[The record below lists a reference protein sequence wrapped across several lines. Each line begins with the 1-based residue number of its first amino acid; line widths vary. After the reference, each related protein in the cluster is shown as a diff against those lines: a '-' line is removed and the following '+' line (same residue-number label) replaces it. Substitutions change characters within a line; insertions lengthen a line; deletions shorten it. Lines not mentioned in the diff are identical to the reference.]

1 MAARIACARSSS
13 ANPLFPGAYQN
24 EKVRPKTR
32 EPT

>member
-24 EKVRPKTR
+24 EKVRPN
-32 EPT
+32 